1 MTWAARS
8 PEKQGFLFRNKW
20 LNGRSLLFCVSD
32 MARLQLPCET
42 CGFSSLRASE
52 NQVRYFPYISR
63 PESIIMIALIAYA
76 IHRTK
81 FDFGGLPDIK
91 PLNMSPRNTSKPSI
105 ANMSKAAIKLSLRL
119 YQAGQLEVQVLLL
132 GSTIK

>member
-1 MTWAARS
+1 
-8 PEKQGFLFRNKW
+8 
-20 LNGRSLLFCVSD
+20 
-32 MARLQLPCET
+32 
-42 CGFSSLRASE
+42 
-52 NQVRYFPYISR
+52 
-63 PESIIMIALIAYA
+63 MIALIAYA

-91 PLNMSPRNTSKPSI
+91 LLNMSPRNTSKPSI

-132 GSTIK
+132 GSRIK